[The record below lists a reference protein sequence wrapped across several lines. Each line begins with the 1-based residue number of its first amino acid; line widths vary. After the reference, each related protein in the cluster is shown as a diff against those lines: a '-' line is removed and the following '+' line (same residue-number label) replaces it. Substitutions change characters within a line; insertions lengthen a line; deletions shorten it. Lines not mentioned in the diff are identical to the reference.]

1 MKLGLGSY
9 AFAWAI
15 GVPGYHPD
23 RPMDV
28 FTFVWEAAALGFEC
42 VQIAD
47 NLPLHQLTETELS
60 DLEGLNRRLGVSVEV
75 GTRGATSAN
84 LERYLSIAQ
93 RLGSPLVRVVV
104 DTPEQRPTPDAVVR
118 SCAVVLPYFEAAGVS
133 IALENHDRFSAAT
146 LRDIVL
152 ALDSPYVGVC
162 LDTVNSFGA
171 LEGPEVVVET
181 LGPFVINL
189 HIKDFVVEREPHNM
203 GFTVRGAPAGKGM
216 LDIPK
221 LVRNLLEM
229 GSTFNGTLELWPYP
243 EASLAQTI
251 AKERLWVKESRRYL
265 ATVVTELKNARRG

>member
-9 AFAWAI
+9 ALAWAI
-15 GVPGYHPD
+15 GVPGYHPE

-28 FTFVWEAAALGFEC
+28 FTFLREAADLGFEC

-47 NLPLHQLTETELS
+47 NLPLHQLTETELG
-60 DLEGLNRRLGVSVEV
+60 DLEGLSRRLGVSVEV

-118 SCAVVLPYFEAAGVS
+118 SCAAALPYFEAAGVCM
-133 IALENHDRFSAAT
+133 ALENHDRFSAAT

-152 ALDSPYVGVC
+152 ALDSPNVGVC

-203 GFTVRGAPAGKGM
+203 GFTIRGTPAGKGM
-216 LDIPK
+216 LDIAK
-221 LVRNLLEM
+221 LVKQLWQM
-229 GSTFNGTLELWPYP
+229 GRKFSGILELWPHP
-243 EASLAQTI
+243 EASLTETI
-251 AKERLWVKESRRYL
+251 NKEKRWVDESRTYL
-265 ATVVTELKNARRG
+265 RDAVAGLNGSS

>member
-28 FTFVWEAAALGFEC
+28 FTFVREAAALGFEC

-47 NLPLHQLTETELS
+47 NLPLHQLTETELG
-60 DLEGLNRRLGVSVEV
+60 DLERLSRRLGVSVEV

-104 DTPEQRPTPDAVVR
+104 DTVEQRPTPDAVVR
-118 SCAVVLPYFEAAGVS
+118 SCAAVLSYFEATGVS

-152 ALDSPYVGVC
+152 ALDSPNVGVC

-203 GFTVRGAPAGKGM
+203 GFTIKGTPAGKGM
-216 LDIPK
+216 LDLKK
-221 LVRNLLEM
+221 LVAQLWQRGREFS
-229 GSTFNGTLELWPYP
+229 GILELWPYP
-243 EASLAQTI
+243 ETSLAETI
-251 AKERLWVKESRRYL
+251 NKEKRWVDESRTYL
-265 ATVVTELKNARRG
+265 RDAVAGLDGSS

>member
-15 GVPGYHPD
+15 GVPGYRPD

-28 FTFVWEAAALGFEC
+28 FTFVREAAALGFEC

-47 NLPLHQLTETELS
+47 NLPLHKLTETELDHLT
-60 DLEGLNRRLGVSVEV
+60 DLMCRLGLAVEV
-75 GTRGATSAN
+75 GTRGAASAN
-84 LERYLSIAQ
+84 LERYLGIAQ

-104 DTPEQRPTPDAVVR
+104 DTPEQHPTPDDVVR
-118 SCAVVLPYFEAAGVS
+118 SCAAALPRFEAADVS
-133 IALENHDRFSAAT
+133 LALENHDRFSAAT

-152 ALDSPYVGVC
+152 ALDSPNAGVC

-189 HIKDFVVEREPHNM
+189 HIKDFVVEREPHSM
-203 GFTVRGAPAGKGM
+203 GFTIRGTPAGKGM
-216 LDIPK
+216 LDLQK
-221 LVRNLLEM
+221 LVERLWQM
-229 GSTFNGTLELWPYP
+229 GRGFSGILELWPYP
-243 EASLAQTI
+243 ETSLAQTI
-251 AKERLWVKESRRYL
+251 VKEKRWVGESRAYL
-265 ATVVTELKNARRG
+265 SVIATELKNTKRS